1 MGNFDYVIASTGT
14 ATWKEVKKVKKI
26 INKSK
31 LILLHCVSA
40 YPANTNN
47 INLPRIFEL
56 KKINNKVGYSGHLP
70 GVFDAIAS
78 LNYHPEFIEKH
89 FTIDNKLPGRDNKF
103 ALMPAELKYL
113 VNYKNSLSHMNT
125 FRGKNF
131 QNVEIDMRTN
141 YRGRWSKKL

>member
-1 MGNFDYVIASTGT
+1 M
-14 ATWKEVKKVKKI
+14 
-26 INKSK
+26 
-31 LILLHCVSA
+31 
-40 YPANTNN
+40 
-47 INLPRIFEL
+47 
-56 KKINNKVGYSGHLP
+56 
-70 GVFDAIAS
+70 FDAIAS